1 MKTITLTDKQ
11 FDNLFYYLDEK
22 VNQIVD
28 TSVEYQDSEL
38 LEDFEDLFEV
48 YDIIGEIKNEYEKK
62 LEIAQA
68 KQPKAEWQYDS
79 QISVTSAGCFI
90 ASDDYNNSITNEFHY
105 DQSWY

>member
-11 FDNLFYYLDEK
+11 FDTLFDYVDNK
-22 VNQIVD
+22 VTTIVNA
-28 TSVEYQDSEL
+28 SVDYQDSQL

-68 KQPKAEWQYDS
+68 KQPKAEW
-79 QISVTSAGCFI
+79 
-90 ASDDYNNSITNEFHY
+90 
-105 DQSWY
+105 

>member
-1 MKTITLTDKQ
+1 MLKFTTHYTINAMKTITLTDEQ

-28 TSVEYQDSEL
+28 TSVDYQDSEL

-62 LEIAQA
+62 LEKAQA
-68 KQPKAEWQYDS
+68 KQPKAEW
-79 QISVTSAGCFI
+79 
-90 ASDDYNNSITNEFHY
+90 
-105 DQSWY
+105 

>member
-1 MKTITLTDKQ
+1 MKTINLTDEQ

-28 TSVEYQDSEL
+28 TSVDYQDSEL

-62 LEIAQA
+62 LEIAKA
-68 KQPKAEWQYDS
+68 KQPKAEW
-79 QISVTSAGCFI
+79 
-90 ASDDYNNSITNEFHY
+90 
-105 DQSWY
+105 